1 MRAPFSLDGIHALY
15 VDNKPAVD
23 EEAFKQQEYMG
34 TNGTIAS
41 VLIATVAFAAAFTVP
56 GGFVADDHPR
66 AGTAILANRFAFKAF
81 VVTDTMAFLCS
92 IVATCFLIYG
102 SAGHIPRGHRWLY
115 SLLASGLVPWAAQF
129 LIGAFALGFHLMLGA
144 KNRGLV
150 IFVYVVSSAAVLF
163 CFPGMWGP
171 FRLGLGRAIWCRA
184 GWRGVINIHKRPS
197 SLPNFVALLFSGPLV
212 QIRRT
217 VFAVLICATFV
228 VAIALDITMPNY

>member
-1 MRAPFSLDGIHALY
+1 M
-15 VDNKPAVD
+15 DNKPALD
-23 EEAFKQQEYMG
+23 EEAFKQQDNMG
-34 TNGTIAS
+34 KNGTIAS

-66 AGTAILANRFAFKAF
+66 AGTAILASRFAFKAF

-92 IVATCFLIYG
+92 IVATGFLIYG
-102 SAGHIPRGHRWLY
+102 SAREIPRDHRWWY

-163 CFPGMWGP
+163 GSPGIWGM

-197 SLPNFVALLFSGPLV
+197 SLLGFVRLLFTSPLIH
-212 QIRRT
+212 IRRT